1 MKKTFGILL
10 LITVFLFVSVAA
22 NGAAKG
28 TTVLSFLQMPAG
40 ARYIAMGGAGTAFV
54 EDSTSMY
61 WNPALLARSGA
72 NSVDFMHSTYV
83 EDSSYDYASFEYK
96 LKGVSAI
103 GFAMQYFSY
112 GKVDSYD
119 EFGNETGSINPY
131 DLAISA
137 GYAVNVKGFG
147 IGVSAKMIRS
157 EIVDEVYA
165 TALDVGLRLPEML
178 DNKFLLGFAVTN
190 ISEGVKYGEETEKLP
205 MTARLGA
212 AYCITDNLLT
222 AADIGFS
229 YYEDE
234 IYAALG
240 AEYELKLLD
249 SVSMLLR
256 AGYNTMSDIGGVAGL
271 TAGFGIRVKSLMIDY
286 AFVPM
291 GDFGDTHRVSLS
303 YFWF

>member
-1 MKKTFGILL
+1 MKKVLGILSL
-10 LITVFLFVSVAA
+10 VAVLLFVSAA
-22 NGAAKG
+22 ASSASKG
-28 TTVLSFLQMPAG
+28 TAILPFLQMPAG

-61 WNPALLARSGA
+61 WNPALIARSGA
-72 NSVDFMHSTYV
+72 NTVDFMHSSYV

-96 LKGVSAI
+96 LKGISAV
-103 GFAMQYFSY
+103 GFAIQYFSY

-119 EFGNETGSINPY
+119 NFGNATGSMNPY
-131 DLAISA
+131 NMAISA
-137 GYAVNVKGFG
+137 GYAINIKGFG
-147 IGVSAKMIRS
+147 VGVSGKMIRS
-157 EIVDEVYA
+157 EIVDEVYVP
-165 TALDVGLRLPEML
+165 ALDFGLSLPAMIK
-178 DNKFLLGFAVTN
+178 NKFLLGLAVTN
-190 ISEGVKYGEETEKLP
+190 ISEGIKYGQETEQLP

-212 AYCITDNLLT
+212 AYCVKDNLIT

-229 YYEDE
+229 YYEEE

-249 SVSMLLR
+249 AISMSFR